1 MTDHPFFELESPY
14 RGWYRL
20 HRLSFGSGGPVT
32 TLVAGIHGNEC
43 NGTYALNL
51 LAGRLRLQP
60 PRGTVHL
67 VPCVNLFGAEE
78 GRKRWPFDDRDI
90 NEVFP
95 GDADG
100 SPVER
105 VAEAVMRAS
114 EGQLCVDLQT
124 GSAVVHEVPHVRA
137 PLTGPVLA
145 LGQAAGLPVLWRRP
159 AEQFDDGL
167 LGAWRAAGR
176 TALVLRGGRG
186 GSLDV
191 DDAKTMARALVRL
204 LAQAGHLH
212 APEPAPP
219 TIVTEKMLD
228 YRCEVG
234 GFFVPE
240 VRPGE
245 PVVVGQVLGTLR
257 AAIGG
262 ETIESFHATAAG
274 VVLAVRVYPVV
285 HGRELVVRVA
295 QSTT

>member
-1 MTDHPFFELESPY
+1 MTDTPFFELESPY

-20 HRLSFGSGGPVT
+20 HRLSFGSGDPVT
-32 TLVAGIHGNEC
+32 TLVAGIHGNEV

-51 LAGRLRLQP
+51 LAGMLRLQTP
-60 PRGTVHL
+60 NGTVHL
-67 VPCVNLFGAEE
+67 LPCVNLFGAEE
-78 GRKRWPFDDRDI
+78 SRKRWPFDDRDL

-95 GDADG
+95 GDAQG

-114 EGQLCVDLQT
+114 VGQLCIELQT
-124 GSAVVHEVPHVRA
+124 GSALVHEVPHVRS
-137 PLTGPVLA
+137 PMDLA
-145 LGQAAGLPVLWRRP
+145 LGEAAGLPLLWRRP
-159 AEQFDDGL
+159 AEQLDEGL

-176 TALVLRGGRG
+176 TALVVRGGRG

-191 DDAKTMARALVRL
+191 GDARTMARGLVRL
-204 LAQAGHLH
+204 LAHAGHLRD
-212 APEPAPP
+212 PEPAPP
-219 TIVTEKMLD
+219 TLVSTTMLD

-245 PVVVGQVLGTLR
+245 TVVVGQLLGTLR
-257 AAIGG
+257 SPIGG
-262 ETIESFHATAAG
+262 EGVESVTATAAG